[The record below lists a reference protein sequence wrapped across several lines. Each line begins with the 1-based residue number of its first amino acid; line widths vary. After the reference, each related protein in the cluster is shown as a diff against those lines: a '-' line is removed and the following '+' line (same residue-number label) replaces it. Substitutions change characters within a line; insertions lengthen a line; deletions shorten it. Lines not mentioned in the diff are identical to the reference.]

1 MSKTLALQLEVNRN
15 FFILLLFR
23 ISLFRETFHETF
35 RGIFRERYVKQAKE
49 IAK

>member
-1 MSKTLALQLEVNRN
+1 MSKTLALQLEVKRN

-23 ISLFRETFHETF
+23 ISLFRETF
-35 RGIFRERYVKQAKE
+35 RGIFHERYVKQAKE